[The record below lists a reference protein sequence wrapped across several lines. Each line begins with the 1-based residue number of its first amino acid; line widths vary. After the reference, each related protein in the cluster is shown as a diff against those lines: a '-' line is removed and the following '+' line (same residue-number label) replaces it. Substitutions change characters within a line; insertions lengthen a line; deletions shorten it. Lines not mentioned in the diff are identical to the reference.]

1 MLHNLSQVAQLLL
14 ERVNA
19 LVPEDGV
26 RGIYHALL
34 LLCKAYA
41 KPHTYLTHA
50 HSTHPQTHQI
60 NFPICLFSPFL
71 SFLTLNLC
79 YFLIFFFPTAEGM
92 KNFDALPNP
101 MAIYFGDF
109 VPLIVERLTSS
120 WAATDLDVHID
131 LVQVHTHTRRSLQP
145 L

>member
-1 MLHNLSQVAQLLL
+1 MYTIHTANALIWRTQFAIRRDVLHNLSQVAQLLL

-50 HSTHPQTHQI
+50 HSTHLQTH
-60 NFPICLFSPFL
+60 
-71 SFLTLNLC
+71 
-79 YFLIFFFPTAEGM
+79 
-92 KNFDALPNP
+92 
-101 MAIYFGDF
+101 
-109 VPLIVERLTSS
+109 
-120 WAATDLDVHID
+120 
-131 LVQVHTHTRRSLQP
+131 
-145 L
+145 

>member
-1 MLHNLSQVAQLLL
+1 VLHNLSQVAQLLL

-50 HSTHPQTHQI
+50 HSTLLQSLSRVNVTTP
-60 NFPICLFSPFL
+60 FFSLFFL
-71 SFLTLNLC
+71 F
-79 YFLIFFFPTAEGM
+79 
-92 KNFDALPNP
+92 
-101 MAIYFGDF
+101 
-109 VPLIVERLTSS
+109 
-120 WAATDLDVHID
+120 
-131 LVQVHTHTRRSLQP
+131 
-145 L
+145 

>member
-50 HSTHPQTHQI
+50 HSTHPPD
-60 NFPICLFSPFL
+60 PI
-71 SFLTLNLC
+71 
-79 YFLIFFFPTAEGM
+79 FLIFFL
-92 KNFDALPNP
+92 NFLH
-101 MAIYFGDF
+101 F
-109 VPLIVERLTSS
+109 
-120 WAATDLDVHID
+120 
-131 LVQVHTHTRRSLQP
+131 
-145 L
+145 